1 VKLKLTIFSFA
12 ELITG
17 ALVFLFLYTAL
28 TKLYDVSRF
37 ASAMKHNS
45 ILAPYAD
52 ILKWFVPITEIIIVI
67 LLCIPQTRRKGILI
81 SAILLVA
88 FAAYIS
94 YMLFKDS
101 DLPCT
106 CGGILESMSWKQ
118 HLVFNISMI
127 VLSVAAWLRY
137 PKRFIATNRSSRIP
151 VKNSR
156 QTLIN

>member
-1 VKLKLTIFSFA
+1 MKLKLTIFSFA

-17 ALVFLFLYTAL
+17 LLVFLFLYTAL

-37 ASAMKHNS
+37 AAAMRHNS

-52 ILKWFVPITEIIIVI
+52 ILKWVVPITEIIIVI
-67 LLCIPQTRRKGILI
+67 LLCVAQTRRMGIFI
-81 SAILLVA
+81 SAILLA
-88 FAAYIS
+88 LFAGYIS
-94 YMLFKDS
+94 YMLIKDS

-106 CGGILESMSWKQ
+106 CGGILESMSWRQ
-118 HLVFNISMI
+118 HLMFNLSMST
-127 VLSVAAWLRY
+127 LSVAAWLCY